1 MSTSTSNSSSISIN
15 EDLESE
21 RKKTT
26 FNKTILTNLLDGS
39 AKKTSRRHHLR
50 SIIESDPIFSNSN
63 NAYMNRSE
71 RHISA
76 LKKTI
81 HFLKLCRKHG
91 IYNKESGEITQHEDF
106 HLFVYCICDDPLP
119 VALHYIMFLPNIKA
133 LGDDEQQKDWLRE
146 CRDWNMIGCYA
157 QTELGHGSN
166 IRALETTATFVS
178 EEQCGLKSG
187 GFIIHSPT
195 ITSTKL

>member
-1 MSTSTSNSSSISIN
+1 MSLSETKSSSSNMNI
-15 EDLESE
+15 DLELE

-26 FNKTILTNLLDGS
+26 FNTKILTNLLDGS
-39 AKKTSRRHHLR
+39 RKKTSRRHYLR

-63 NAYMNRSE
+63 NAYMDRSD
-71 RHISA
+71 RHLSA

-91 IYNKESGEITQHEDF
+91 IYDKTSGEITQHEDF

-119 VALHYIMFLPNIKA
+119 IALHYIMFLPNIKA
-133 LGDDEQQKDWLRE
+133 LGDDEQQKEWLEE

-178 EEQCGLKSG
+178 EDDCGLKGG